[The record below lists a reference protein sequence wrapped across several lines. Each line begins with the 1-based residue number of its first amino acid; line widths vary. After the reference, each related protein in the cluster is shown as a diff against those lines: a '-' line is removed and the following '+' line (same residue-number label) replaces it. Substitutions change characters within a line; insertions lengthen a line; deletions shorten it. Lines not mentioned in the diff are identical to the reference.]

1 MEKTIQEK
9 DYSISCARLI
19 AMVFIVACHMMQ
31 MDGFSSDIKGA
42 HIEWAF
48 WFNVGVQMF
57 LFISGYLYG
66 KKDRI
71 DIVEFYKKNFP
82 KLLVDY
88 YIFIAM
94 MLVVIHFSPAID
106 VNEDQVIGLLTF
118 SGTVSG
124 LGHLWF
130 IPTILFCYLLTPA
143 FSAIINEIN
152 KRSSI
157 RFWIEALLLLY
168 VIHKIVH
175 MHFKSFDSAWINCFV
190 IGMIYNKIEQRK
202 KSRILFIWI
211 VVVLCMVMIP
221 VQFRLD
227 YWPHGELP
235 RFFSIRYWYFKN
247 YGHVFLGIL
256 IVLIIRCLY
265 KKNKGNA
272 KKHPV
277 LDWCDKYSYDVYLVH
292 HVFVQSAFA
301 CVIYISNRQIALP
314 LAVLLTVCFAML
326 LYHVSKWIRTLCIAV
341 FRRLP
346 N

>member
-1 MEKTIQEK
+1 
-9 DYSISCARLI
+9 
-19 AMVFIVACHMMQ
+19 
-31 MDGFSSDIKGA
+31 
-42 HIEWAF
+42 
-48 WFNVGVQMF
+48 
-57 LFISGYLYG
+57 
-66 KKDRI
+66 
-71 DIVEFYKKNFP
+71 
-82 KLLVDY
+82 
-88 YIFIAM
+88 
-94 MLVVIHFSPAID
+94 
-106 VNEDQVIGLLTF
+106 
-118 SGTVSG
+118 
-124 LGHLWF
+124 
-130 IPTILFCYLLTPA
+130 
-143 FSAIINEIN
+143 
-152 KRSSI
+152 
-157 RFWIEALLLLY
+157 
-168 VIHKIVH
+168 
-175 MHFKSFDSAWINCFV
+175 
-190 IGMIYNKIEQRK
+190 
-202 KSRILFIWI
+202 
-211 VVVLCMVMIP
+211 MVMIP